1 MTAAAPDVMT
11 STEMKD
17 IDVAAIRNSL
27 QGLERKLSELRGY
40 L

>member
-1 MTAAAPDVMT
+1 MTMDDVMK
-11 STEMKD
+11 E
-17 IDVAAIRNSL
+17 IDLGAIRNIL

>member
-1 MTAAAPDVMT
+1 MNEA
-11 STEMKD
+11 MKEVD
-17 IDVAAIRNSL
+17 LGAIRNTL

>member
-1 MTAAAPDVMT
+1 M
-11 STEMKD
+11 STHDAMKD
-17 IDVAAIRNSL
+17 VDLGAIRNSL